1 MSLFCSCLQRHL
13 CGIVMQANEQLSF
26 FIWRSGERPSRST
39 SEDRPRERAPEP
51 NNDAQANPVANALE
65 SGGPY
70 FGKQERE
77 LAHGEMMLSN
87 SISTHS
93 STLRGHGEPAERD
106 KLLNTS
112 ETRWGLGG
120 TTSNP
125 FFAGS
130 DFSTLIDSQDSFMRG
145 RQTGNDSN

>member
-1 MSLFCSCLQRHL
+1 
-13 CGIVMQANEQLSF
+13 MQTMQEQKQLSF
-26 FIWRSGERPSRST
+26 FIWRHGDRPSRSGPA
-39 SEDRPRERAPEP
+39 DRPQEEETTEP
-51 NNDAQANPVANALE
+51 NNDAHTNPVANALE

-93 STLRGHGEPAERD
+93 STLRGQGEPSESD

-130 DFSTLIDSQDSFMRG
+130 DFSALIDSQDSFMRG
-145 RQTGNDSN
+145 RQTGNDNN

>member
-1 MSLFCSCLQRHL
+1 
-13 CGIVMQANEQLSF
+13 MQSEEQLSF
-26 FIWRSGERPSRST
+26 FIWRHGEQPLRSRPGDRPS
-39 SEDRPRERAPEP
+39 EQQAEP
-51 NNDAQANPVANALE
+51 NNDAHANPVANALE

-87 SISTHS
+87 SISTHT
-93 STLRGHGEPAERD
+93 STLRGQGDAAERD
-106 KLLNTS
+106 RLLNTS
-112 ETRWGLGG
+112 ESRWGLGG

-145 RQTGNDSN
+145 RQTGNDNN